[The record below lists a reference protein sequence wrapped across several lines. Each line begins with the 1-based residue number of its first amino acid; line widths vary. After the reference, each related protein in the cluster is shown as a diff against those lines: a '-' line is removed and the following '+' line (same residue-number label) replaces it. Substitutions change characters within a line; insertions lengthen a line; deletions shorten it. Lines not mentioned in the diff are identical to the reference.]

1 MENKTPNMTDQSAS
15 FVGSIPEYYDA
26 LLGPLIFKDYAAD
39 LARCIAAL
47 APDSVL
53 ELAAGTGIVSRHL
66 RDELPPACSLL
77 VSDLNPPMLE
87 VARQKFQTDENVRF
101 EALDATDLPFE
112 DASFDALACQFGVM
126 FFPDKT
132 ASYKEA
138 LRVLRPGGSYI
149 FNVWGTWEQNPF
161 ARIAFDSASTFFP
174 ADDPPVFYRVPFSY
188 NDVSAIESAITE
200 AGFDSVTTRSMPLQ
214 KDLPSAQDFGRGL
227 VYGNPLI
234 DEIADRAGDPE
245 QVCAAVGKA
254 LQEELGSK
262 LSLEALVVTCKKS

>member
-1 MENKTPNMTDQSAS
+1 MTNQSAS

-26 LLGPLIFKDYAAD
+26 FLGPLIFKDYAAD
-39 LARCIAAL
+39 LAKCVAAL
-47 APDSVL
+47 EPGSVL

-66 RDELPPACSLL
+66 RDALPPACSLL

-87 VARQKFQTDENVRF
+87 VARQKFQTEEGVCY
-101 EALDATDLPFE
+101 EVLDATNLPFE
-112 DASFDALACQFGVM
+112 EGSFEALACQFGVM
-126 FFPDKT
+126 FFPDKM

-161 ARIAFDSASTFFP
+161 ARIAFEAVSAFFP
-174 ADDPPVFYRVPFSY
+174 PDDPPVFYRVPFSY
-188 NDVSAIESAITE
+188 NDISTIENAVSG
-200 AGFDSVTTRSMPLQ
+200 AGFASVTTRSMQVQ

-234 DEIADRAGDPE
+234 DEIAARAGDPE
-245 QVCAAVGKA
+245 QICAAVGEA
-254 LQEELGSK
+254 LHAELGSS
-262 LSLEALVVTCKKS
+262 LSLEALVITCKKA

>member
-1 MENKTPNMTDQSAS
+1 MTEQSAS
-15 FVGSIPEYYDA
+15 FVGSIPEYYDS
-26 LLGPLIFKDYAAD
+26 LLGPLIFNDYAAD
-39 LARCIAAL
+39 LARSVAGLRPEA
-47 APDSVL
+47 VL

-66 RDELPPACSLL
+66 RDAIPASSSLL
-77 VSDLNPPMLE
+77 VTDLNPPMLE
-87 VARQKFQTDENVRF
+87 VARQKFQVDESVRF
-101 EALDATDLPFE
+101 QPVDATDLPFD

-126 FFPDKT
+126 FFPDKI

-149 FNVWGTWEQNPF
+149 FNVWGSWAQNPF
-161 ARIAFDSASTFFP
+161 ARIAFEAASTFFP

-188 NDVSAIESAITE
+188 NDVSTIEQAVTE
-200 AGFDSVTTRSMPLQ
+200 AGFASVTTRSMPLQ

-245 QVCAAVGKA
+245 QISAAVGEA
-254 LQEELGSK
+254 LNAELGAN
-262 LSLEALVVTCKKS
+262 LSLEALVVTCKKA